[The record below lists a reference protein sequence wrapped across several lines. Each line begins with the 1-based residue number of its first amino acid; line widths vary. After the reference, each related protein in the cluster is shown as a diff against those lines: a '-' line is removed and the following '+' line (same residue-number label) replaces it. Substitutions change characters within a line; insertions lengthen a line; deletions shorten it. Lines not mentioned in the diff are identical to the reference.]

1 MIPEPETASATVWL
15 LATALDAV
23 AVTVMMVWPVSEP
36 VVLLS
41 ERLTAGVAG
50 VDADDARVDR
60 SNRVSLRAVKFAVVL
75 SAEIDCE

>member
-1 MIPEPETASATVWL
+1 MIPEPVTASATVWS

-23 AVTVMMVWPVSEP
+23 AVTVIMVCPASEP

-41 ERLTAGVAG
+41 ERLTVGAAGA
-50 VDADDARVDR
+50 DARVER
-60 SNRVSLRAVKFAVVL
+60 STRVVLRAVKFAAVL

>member
-1 MIPEPETASATVWL
+1 MPDPETASATVWL
-15 LATALDAV
+15 VATALDAV

-41 ERLTAGVAG
+41 ERLTVGVAG

-60 SNRVSLRAVKFAVVL
+60 SNRVSLRAVKLAVVL